1 MERESVELEQ
11 VTREEEQVHRGTGRH
26 IKRADSDMTNGT
38 IWKLLIKFALPMAAG
53 LLFQQLYNTVDTIV
67 VGQFVGTEALAA
79 VGSTSSIINML
90 VGLCSGLSMGASV
103 VISQSYG
110 ARDYKKLHD
119 AVHTTILVTLIMGV
133 IATGIGILIVDPMLR
148 LMDTPDDV
156 FQAAHDYL
164 TIYFAGISG
173 LFIYNMGSA
182 VLRAVGDSKRPLYF
196 LIFSAVLNVVLDLV
210 FVIVFHLDIAGAA
223 YATILSQF
231 LSALLVLFVL
241 TRSAGPYAIHWKD
254 LCIKGDILKQVLAIG
269 LPSGIQQG
277 ITSFSNVFVQSYVN
291 AFGSD
296 CMAGW
301 SSYNKLD
308 VYALVPAQSIAMAST
323 TFVGQNYGAKKLERA
338 RKGVKQALWMSIA
351 MTVFLCGLLLLFK
364 DQLLTLFTS
373 DTLVIQ
379 YGSRFIG
386 IIAPFY
392 FCTCFNQTFAGAM
405 RGIGKA
411 KVPMIVML
419 SSFVVFRQIFLFVGT
434 KLGGGFLLVS
444 LAYPMGWVVCSI
456 AMYVCYKCSALCHP
470 EKANFADDAP
480 ENENVEDELESG
492 SEGER

>member
-1 MERESVELEQ
+1 MEQTENNNS
-11 VTREEEQVHRGTGRH
+11 TNSTKGR
-26 IKRADSDMTNGT
+26 IKRADSDMTSGS
-38 IWKLLIKFALPMAAG
+38 IWKLLIRFALPLAAG

-67 VGQFVGTEALAA
+67 VGQFVGKEALAA

-103 VISQSYG
+103 VISQAYG
-110 ARDYKKLHD
+110 AKDNIKLHD
-119 AVHTTILVTLIMGV
+119 AVHTTILVTLIMSVVATAVGV
-133 IATGIGILIVDPMLR
+133 AIVDPMLR
-148 LMDTPDDV
+148 LMSTPDDV
-156 FQAAHDYL
+156 FKAAHDYL

-182 VLRAVGDSKRPLYF
+182 ILRAVGDSKRPLYF
-196 LIFSAVLNVVLDLV
+196 LIFSAVLNVILDLL
-210 FVIVFHLDIAGAA
+210 FVITFKMDIAGAA

-231 LSALLVLFVL
+231 ISALLVLFVL
-241 TRSAGPYAIHWKD
+241 SRSAGPYAIHWGD

-269 LPSGIQQG
+269 LPSGVQQG
-277 ITSFSNVFVQSYVN
+277 LTSFSNVFVQSYVN
-291 AFGSD
+291 GFGSD

-308 VYALVPAQSIAMAST
+308 VYALIPAQSIAMAST
-323 TFVGQNYGAKKLERA
+323 TFVGQNYGANRLDRA
-338 RKGVKQALWMSIA
+338 RKGVTRALIMSIA
-351 MTVFLCGLLLLFK
+351 MTLMLCAALLMFK
-364 DQLLTLFTS
+364 DQLLTLFTTDS
-373 DTLVIQ
+373 LVIQ

-392 FCTCFNQTFAGAM
+392 FCVCFNQTFAGAM

-419 SSFVVFRQIFLFVGT
+419 CSFVVFRQLFLFIGT

-456 AMYVCYKCSALCHP
+456 AMYICYRRSPLCRVSASEANNINIKGDIKN
-470 EKANFADDAP
+470 EK
-480 ENENVEDELESG
+480 
-492 SEGER
+492 

>member
-1 MERESVELEQ
+1 MESGK
-11 VTREEEQVHRGTGRH
+11 VHRGIKRS
-26 IKRADSDMTNGT
+26 IKRADSDMTSGS
-38 IWKLLIKFALPMAAG
+38 IWKLLITFALPMAAG

-67 VGQFVGTEALAA
+67 VGKFVGKEALAA

-110 ARDYKKLHD
+110 AKDFLRLHD
-119 AVHTTILVTLIMGV
+119 AVHTTILVTIIMSV
-133 IATGIGILIVDPMLR
+133 VATGVGILIVDPMLR
-148 LMDTPDDV
+148 MMSTPEDV
-156 FQAAHDYL
+156 FGAAHDYL

-182 VLRAVGDSKRPLYF
+182 ILRAVGDSRRPLYF
-196 LIFSAVLNVVLDLV
+196 LVFSAVLNVIMDLV
-210 FVIVFHLDIAGAA
+210 FVIAFKMDIAGAA
-223 YATILSQF
+223 YATIISQF
-231 LSALLVLFVL
+231 LSAALVMFVL
-241 TRSAGPYAIHWKD
+241 MRSAGPYAVHWSQ
-254 LCIKGDILKQVLAIG
+254 LRINGDILKQVLSIG
-269 LPSGIQQG
+269 LPSGVQQG
-277 ITSFSNVFVQSYVN
+277 LTSFSNVFVQSYVN

-308 VYALVPAQSIAMAST
+308 VYALIPTQSIAMAST
-323 TFVGQNYGAKKLERA
+323 TFVGQNYGARQLERA
-338 RKGVKQALWMSIA
+338 RRGVKQAMIMSIS
-351 MTVFLCGLLLLFK
+351 MTVVLCGLLVLFR
-364 DQLLTLFTS
+364 DQLLTLFTN
-373 DTLVIQ
+373 DPLVIQ

-392 FCTCFNQTFAGAM
+392 FCACFNQTFAGAM

-419 SSFVVFRQIFLFVGT
+419 SSFVLFRQIFLFVGT
-434 KLGGGFLLVS
+434 RLGGGFVLVS

-456 AMYVCYKCSALCHP
+456 AMYVCYKRSALCHP
-470 EKANFADDAP
+470 EKARFDDDDTAKA
-480 ENENVEDELESG
+480 ESIEDEIENPT
-492 SEGER
+492 EGME

>member
-1 MERESVELEQ
+1 MELEQ
-11 VTREEEQVHRGTGRH
+11 VSKEKEKVHRGIKRH
-26 IKRADSDMTNGT
+26 IKRADSDMTSGS
-38 IWKLLIKFALPMAAG
+38 IWRLLITFALPLAAG

-67 VGQFVGTEALAA
+67 VGKFVGKEALAA

-110 ARDYKKLHD
+110 AKDYVRLHD
-119 AVHTTILVTLIMGV
+119 AVHTTILVTIIMSV
-133 IATGIGILIVDPMLR
+133 IATGVGMAIVDPMLT
-148 LMDTPDDV
+148 MMSTPDDV
-156 FQAAHDYL
+156 FGAAHDYL

-182 VLRAVGDSKRPLYF
+182 ILRAVGDSRRPLYF
-196 LIFSAVLNVVLDLV
+196 LIFSAVLNVILDLV
-210 FVIVFHLDIAGAA
+210 FVIVFKMDIAGAA
-223 YATILSQF
+223 YATIVSQF
-231 LSALLVLFVL
+231 LSAALVLFVL
-241 TRSAGPYAIHWKD
+241 TRSAGPYAIHWGH
-254 LCIKGDILKQVLAIG
+254 LCIKGNILKQVLSIG
-269 LPSGIQQG
+269 LPSGVQQG
-277 ITSFSNVFVQSYVN
+277 LTSFSNVFVQSYVN

-323 TFVGQNYGAKKLERA
+323 TFVGQNYGARKLERA
-338 RKGVKQALWMSIA
+338 RQGVKQALIMSIS
-351 MTVFLCGLLLLFK
+351 MTIFLCALLLIFR
-364 DQLLTLFTS
+364 DQLLTLFTNDS
-373 DTLVIQ
+373 LVIQ

-386 IIAPFY
+386 MIAPFY

-419 SSFVVFRQIFLFVGT
+419 SSFVVFRQIFLYVGT
-434 KLGGGFLLVS
+434 KLGGGFVLVS

-456 AMYVCYKCSALCHP
+456 LMVLFYRRSVAKGRC
-470 EKANFADDAP
+470 
-480 ENENVEDELESG
+480 
-492 SEGER
+492 